1 MTVHLAGMNEAART
15 RAPRKDAVERRAALI
30 DAAAVEFAERGYNV
44 PLDAIAERAGVGRAT
59 LYRNFADR
67 GMLALAVFEQQLEAL
82 AGGTQARGDDPEAF
96 FWFVDQLAD
105 VLGQNAGLDAAL
117 REHQETGALAPMR
130 QKLVAAGAAALERAQ
145 AAGLVR
151 ADLEPQDIRAI
162 AMVLGAGANRP
173 SVGERDAFGRRI
185 RALLLDGLRTRPPED
200 RA

>member
-1 MTVHLAGMNEAART
+1 MIDETKARAT
-15 RAPRKDAVERRAALI
+15 RKDAVERRAALI

-67 GMLALAVFEQQLEAL
+67 GLLALAVFEQQLEAL
-82 AGGTQARGDDPEAF
+82 AAGTQARGDDPEAF

-130 QKLVAAGAAALERAQ
+130 QKLVEAGSAALKRAQ
-145 AAGLVR
+145 GSGLVR

-162 AMVLGAGANRP
+162 AMILGAGANRP

-185 RALLLDGLRTRPPED
+185 RALLLDGLRSRPSDE